1 MGDGWSIV
9 AEGAMPWRRWHV
21 CVGWKTCCDAVDL
34 PAVGIFDPKDG
45 DAEKIQSAIEGQPVD
60 IEELGK
66 LQR

>member
-1 MGDGWSIV
+1 
-9 AEGAMPWRRWHV
+9 MPWRRWHV